1 MTTRWVAAGVAATV
15 LAATL
20 GLSAGPAAGGPATE
34 RQTDRCDQPGP
45 YDLPQGGERVD
56 LRAKH
61 FTTRIDHP
69 YWPMRPGTTWHY
81 VERGGGEVAKV
92 RVRVTHR
99 TKLIA
104 GIKARV
110 VRDVVSVDGEV
121 VEDTRDWYAQDTGG
135 NLWYLGENTQEYEDG
150 EVVSTEG
157 SWQHGRDG
165 GQAGVILPARPR
177 AGCRYREEFLAGEA
191 EDRAEVLSTRES
203 LRTPTGFHEHVV
215 HTANTTPLEP
225 AILENKFYARGVGPV
240 LELDLSP
247 EFGRAVLVRVRH
259 AD

>member
-1 MTTRWVAAGVAATV
+1 MTSRALVVGLVAAALASTV
-15 LAATL
+15 SPA
-20 GLSAGPAAGGPATE
+20 SAGAATE
-34 RQTDRCDQPGP
+34 RLANRCDQPGP
-45 YDLPQGGERVD
+45 YELPQAGESVD
-56 LRAKH
+56 LRGKD
-61 FTTRIDHP
+61 FTTRIDNA

-81 VERGGGEVAKV
+81 VERGGGEVARVKV
-92 RVRVTHR
+92 LVTHR
-99 TKLIA
+99 TKVIN

-110 VRDVVSVDGEV
+110 VHDVVRVDGEV

-135 NLWYLGENTQEYEDG
+135 NVWYLGENTKEYEDG

-165 GQAGVILPARPR
+165 GQAGVVVPARPR
-177 AGCRYREEFLAGEA
+177 SGCSYREEFLPGKA

-203 LRTPTGFHEHVV
+203 LQTPTGLYERVL
-215 HTANTTPLEP
+215 HTANTTPLQPE
-225 AILENKFYARGVGPV
+225 ILENKFYARGVGPV

-247 EFGRAVLVRVRH
+247 EFGRAVLVRMTT